1 MPPRPCMHAEDGEEN
16 VAVGG
21 ENHQQSPNY
30 IHTSECAK
38 DAFLQ
43 ACVRTGELKKWGA
56 VTEEVMDGVGTAEWQ
71 AAHITGVYHGV
82 QQTGCK
88 SPCGHFQADRPGH
101 DQGVK
106 ERVAYGHIAVIGH

>member
-1 MPPRPCMHAEDGEEN
+1 MHAEDGEDN

-21 ENHQQSPNY
+21 EGHQQSPDY
-30 IHTSECAK
+30 IHTSK
-38 DAFLQ
+38 SGQDAFMQ
-43 ACVRTGELKKWGA
+43 ACVRTGELKNWRS
-56 VTEEVMDGVGTAEWQ
+56 VTEEVMDDIGTAEWQ
-71 AAHITGVYHGV
+71 AAHITCVNHGV
-82 QQTGCK
+82 HQTGCK